1 MIISVVVCRLGAV
14 DVGVDAVFGED
25 AIEIIFAAVASVGD
39 EQMGAYDFI
48 VVGAGSQIPVGES
61 FRACAIIEAEKGQ
74 VGGIEDD
81 LTLEQSFGHS
91 VFLIEG

>member
-1 MIISVVVCRLGAV
+1 
-14 DVGVDAVFGED
+14 
-25 AIEIIFAAVASVGD
+25 
-39 EQMGAYDFI
+39 

-61 FRACAIIEAEKGQ
+61 FWACAIIEAKKGQ
-74 VGGIEDD
+74 AGGIEDD